1 MQSSTSCEVTNA
13 AVPESADDEV
23 RSGQTSS
30 VIVNAPDAREAGRLK
45 DQGCVPRRSLSG
57 HDVLDDSQS
66 DDQVTLFSFFY
77 TQLPDGPSSRSLMLP
92 TAEKDRVQGH
102 VVVSGSSFLATRP

>member
-13 AVPESADDEV
+13 AVPESADGEV

-30 VIVNAPDAREAGRLK
+30 VIVNATDAREAGRLK
-45 DQGCVPRRSLSG
+45 DGCVPRRSLSG

-66 DDQVTLFSFFY
+66 DDQVTLLSFFY
-77 TQLPDGPSSRSLMLP
+77 TQLPDGPSSRSLMRP
-92 TAEKDRVQGH
+92 TAEKDRVQRH

>member
-13 AVPESADDEV
+13 AVPESADGEV

-30 VIVNAPDAREAGRLK
+30 VIVNATDAREAGRLK

-57 HDVLDDSQS
+57 QCHDVLDDFQS

-77 TQLPDGPSSRSLMLP
+77 T
-92 TAEKDRVQGH
+92 
-102 VVVSGSSFLATRP
+102 